1 MPPINVGALQIAL
14 GLYEPPKDLSPQ
26 VRGVARLAI

>member
-14 GLYEPPKDLSPQ
+14 GIRPEPSRDLPPQ
-26 VRGVARLAI
+26 VRGASR